1 MDKTEDESRG
11 NDARFNLYLPAEL
24 LEWVKVKAA
33 KERRRANG
41 IIVEA
46 LEAARTREGK

>member
-1 MDKTEDESRG
+1 MNKTEDDPR

-33 KERRRANG
+33 KERRRANS

-46 LEAARTREGK
+46 LDAARAREAAK